1 MTEILF
7 YITEGAAAQQFHELA
22 RRIAEKALQS
32 GHRVYIHQ
40 HDRDAAA
47 VLDDW
52 LWREPAT
59 GFLPHALAGD
69 EADTR
74 GTPVVIGWGDNP
86 GEHQDVLINLGRR
99 VPDFFTRFQRVA
111 ELVTG
116 DENARREA
124 RQRWK
129 FYRERGFP
137 VRDHRLGG

>member
-7 YITEGAAAQQFHELA
+7 YITEGTPGHPFPELA

-32 GHRVYIHQ
+32 GRAVYIQ
-40 HDRDAAA
+40 NEDRDAAA
-47 VLDDW
+47 TLDEW
-52 LWREPAT
+52 LWREPVT
-59 GFLPHALAGD
+59 GFLPHALAGGEGD
-69 EADTR
+69 IQ
-74 GTPVVIGWGDNP
+74 GTPVVLGWGNDP
-86 GEHQDVLINLGRR
+86 GEHHDVLINLGRE